1 MEKFAIAKS
10 KLFLEQNNRLTLPS
24 LELIYMWNG
33 FRILGS
39 RYETIEQVFILVEK
53 AIREHEKDKGISM
66 YYYAANF
73 RFNNPYFNIV
83 MYCKIINLYF
93 QTNHTKMRIGVSF
106 FYFAE
111 CASNT

>member
-1 MEKFAIAKS
+1 MLNTQFFPHFCRNVPKWKQRIAGKSIPMEKFAIAKS

-39 RYETIEQVFILVEK
+39 RYETIEPVFILVEK

-73 RFNNPYFNIV
+73 RFNI
-83 MYCKIINLYF
+83 KI
-93 QTNHTKMRIGVSF
+93 T
-106 FYFAE
+106 
-111 CASNT
+111 